1 MKYTL
6 PASLALLSQPLLAQ
20 STIDPARAF
29 SYGANVGWISW
40 KPNLPAPSG
49 GAVISERFLSGKI
62 YSANCGWLDLG
73 DGSPVNFLAYQNT
86 SAADFGVNV
95 GLDGA
100 LTGYAYGANIGYIQF
115 EQVQGRPKINLLTGA
130 FSGYAYGANVG
141 WIHLGD
147 GQLGTLSFQCT
158 DTDGDG
164 IGDEYERQY
173 FSGSLTA
180 ATSTSDADKDG
191 VSDKQEY
198 AALTDPKNAASFLRV
213 TTIATSPLNG
223 FFRVT
228 FTTQPGRT
236 YSMER
241 SADLRTW
248 TVVPGLENFLPDA
261 GATTS
266 KDIPAAGSTPGQR
279 YFRARARKPL
289 AND

>member
-6 PASLALLSQPLLAQ
+6 PALLALLSQPVLAQ
-20 STIDPARAF
+20 STIDPAKAF
-29 SYGANVGWISW
+29 SYGANLGWISW
-40 KPNLPAPSG
+40 KPNVPAPSG
-49 GAVISERFLSGKI
+49 GAVVSERFLSGKI

-73 DGSPVNFLAYQNT
+73 DGSPVNFQAYQNN

-95 GLDGA
+95 GLDGT

-115 EQVQGRPKINLLTGA
+115 EQAQGRPRINLLTGA
-130 FSGYAYGANVG
+130 FSGYAYGANIG
-141 WIHLGD
+141 WISLGE
-147 GQLGTLSFQCT
+147 GQLGTLQFQCT

-164 IGDEYERQY
+164 IGDEFERQY

-180 ATSTSDADKDG
+180 ATATSDADKDG
-191 VSDKQEY
+191 VSDKDEY

-213 TTIATSPLNG
+213 TTISPLNG
-223 FFRVT
+223 FHRVT

-241 SADLRTW
+241 SADLGTW

-266 KDIPAAGSTPGQR
+266 KDIPAAGGAPALR

-289 AND
+289 ANG

>member
-1 MKYTL
+1 MKHTL
-6 PASLALLSQPLLAQ
+6 TAFLALLSQPLLAQ
-20 STIDPARAF
+20 STIDPAKAF
-29 SYGANVGWISW
+29 AYGADIGWISW

-49 GAVISERFLSGKI
+49 GAVVSERFLSGKI

-73 DGSPVNFLAYQNT
+73 DGSPVNFQTYQNN

-115 EQVQGRPKINLLTGA
+115 EQVQGRPRINLLTGA
-130 FSGYAYGANVG
+130 FSGYAYGANIG
-141 WIHLGD
+141 WINLGD
-147 GQLGTLSFQCT
+147 GQLGTLRFQCT

-180 ATSTSDADKDG
+180 ATATSDADKDG
-191 VSDKQEY
+191 VSDKDEY
-198 AALTDPKNAASFLRV
+198 AALTDPKNASSFLRV
-213 TTIATSPLNG
+213 TTIATSPLDG
-223 FFRVT
+223 FYRVT

-289 AND
+289 ANG